1 MKTRSAHARTY
12 RKLLAASIALAS
24 MTWFAS
30 ALAQAPDSTAT
41 PPASTTPPAEATP
54 APATPSAEAT
64 PATGATPAAP
74 SAAATEPAKNDI
86 AARVAA
92 LKESLMKDK
101 GALSHYEWVE
111 TTTVLKDGVEKSKKQ
126 NRCYRGADGKP
137 VKEPIGEQ
145 PEAKKKGGL
154 RGKVAENKKEDI
166 AAYLEASKKALQ
178 QYIPPSPGR
187 VQLAKDEGRISVDML
202 EADKRVR
209 LNIKGY
215 IVPGDLLGL
224 EVNPSTN
231 KLLGIQVTTTVEG
244 GKEPVT
250 LQAAMGALEDG
261 TSYPMKTTLDMKEK
275 GITIIVENS
284 GYKKVAAK

>member
-1 MKTRSAHARTY
+1 MKTRPARRRTY

-24 MTWFAS
+24 ITTWSAS
-30 ALAQAPDSTAT
+30 ALAQSADSTGAT
-41 PPASTTPPAEATP
+41 PAPTTPQTEATP
-54 APATPSAEAT
+54 APAMTPTE
-64 PATGATPAAP
+64 ATPAAP
-74 SAAATEPAKNDI
+74 SGAVTEPAKGDLT
-86 AARVAA
+86 ARVTA
-92 LKESLMKDK
+92 LKESLVKDR

-111 TTTVLKDGVEKSKKQ
+111 TTTILKDGEEKSKKQ

-154 RGKVAENKKEDI
+154 RGKVVENKMEDI
-166 AAYLEASKKALQ
+166 AAYMEASKKAIQ

-187 VQLAKDEGRISVDML
+187 VQLAKDEGRISFDVL
-202 EADKRVR
+202 EPGKRVR

-215 IVPGDLLGL
+215 MVPGDLLGL

-231 KLLGIQVTTTVEG
+231 KLLGIQVTTMVEG

-261 TSYPMKTTLDMKEK
+261 TGYPMKTTLDMKEK
-275 GITIIVENS
+275 GITVIVENS
-284 GYKKVAAK
+284 GYKKLAAK